1 MPTPSCSTAVHGR
14 STYLA
19 RKANHMNSDATNP
32 INPATSNS
40 AGGPDERGSADA
52 AVPDVVAGEA
62 AALLTSW
69 AGPLLPR
76 AKVMDDLLDLRGVL
90 GEYPAARARLDA
102 ALGSLPG
109 QNLVAR
115 EWAVSAVTDVL
126 SSFAELT
133 PAGSGA

>member
-1 MPTPSCSTAVHGR
+1 MNAEATTPQGPSPTG
-14 STYLA
+14 LA
-19 RKANHMNSDATNP
+19 GLAET
-32 INPATSNS
+32 
-40 AGGPDERGSADA
+40 
-52 AVPDVVAGEA
+52 AVPDAVAGEA

-69 AGPLLPR
+69 SSPLLPR
-76 AKVMDDLLDLRGVL
+76 ARVMDDLLDLRGTL
-90 GEYPAARARLDA
+90 GGYPAARARLDV

-133 PAGSGA
+133 TAGSGA